1 MPAEPS
7 DRSMEPYYE
16 RRAAEYDDWYL
27 STGLFADRERP
38 GWEDELRAVGD
49 VISSLPASRTLDVAC
64 GTGFIT
70 RHLPGRVIA
79 TDASAGMLAE
89 SRARH
94 GHPLV
99 RADAFALPFRNDSF
113 DRVFTGHFYGHLHP
127 EQRARFLAESRRIA
141 PALIV
146 LDAALRD
153 DVEPE
158 QTQERILN
166 DGSSHRV
173 FKRYFTPLELSNE
186 LGSGRVLFEGRWFV
200 MVESRAPAVSS
211 SRSRSRGSASP
222 RRRSHP
228 T

>member
-1 MPAEPS
+1 
-7 DRSMEPYYE
+7 MEPYYE
-16 RRAAEYDDWYL
+16 RRSAEYDDWYRGA
-27 STGLFADRERP
+27 GLFADRDRP
-38 GWEDELRAVGD
+38 GWGDELRAVETI
-49 VISSLPASRTLDVAC
+49 VSSLPPTRTLDVAC

-70 RHLPGRVIA
+70 THFRGRVIA
-79 TDASAGMLAE
+79 TDASPGMLAE

-113 DRVFTGHFYGHLHP
+113 DRVFSGHFYGHLDP

-141 PALIV
+141 PALVV

-158 QTQERILN
+158 QMQERILN

-173 FKRYFTPLELSNE
+173 FKRYLTASQLSME
-186 LGSGRVLFEGRWFV
+186 LGGGRVLFEGRWFV
-200 MVESRAPAVSS
+200 IVESVS
-211 SRSRSRGSASP
+211 R
-222 RRRSHP
+222 
-228 T
+228 